1 MTLITCQNCKNLMIV
16 ADIGICTALDRVRPM
31 VNALRQCD
39 AFNLLIDAR
48 DEIADKPLNEEQ
60 LQDAYSRVARPFF
73 YHLKDCK
80 KCDFENLVFCSEG
93 KTLSLDRDSL
103 LMCFEDAKS
112 KNEAFIH
119 HLNKHLQG

>member
-1 MTLITCQNCKNLMIV
+1 MTLIACQNCQNLMIV
-16 ADIGICTALDRVRPM
+16 AEVGICTALDRVRPM

-39 AFNLLIDAR
+39 AFSVLVDAR

-80 KCDFENLVFCSEG
+80 KCDLEKLTFCSVGE
-93 KTLSLDRDSL
+93 KLSLDRDSV

-112 KNEAFIH
+112 KNEAFIS
-119 HLNKHLQG
+119 HLKKHLQD

>member
-1 MTLITCQNCKNLMIV
+1 MIV
-16 ADIGICTALDRVRPM
+16 ADVGICTALDRVRPM

-48 DEIADKPLNEEQ
+48 DEIADKPLNDEG

-112 KNEAFIH
+112 KNEVFIH
-119 HLNKHLQG
+119 HLKKHLQG

>member
-1 MTLITCQNCKNLMIV
+1 MIV
-16 ADIGICTALDRVRPM
+16 AEVGICTALDRVRPM

-39 AFNLLIDAR
+39 ALSVLVDAR

-80 KCDFENLVFCSEG
+80 KCDLDSALFCDVGFELHQNRESI
-93 KTLSLDRDSL
+93 

-112 KNEAFIH
+112 KNEAFIS
-119 HLNKHLQG
+119 HLKKHLAG